1 MRETFEHKLGKLNN
15 DLIRMGGMIEEAIA
29 SAITALRD
37 SDAGFLNFFKI
48 FFLTS

>member
-29 SAITALRD
+29 SSITALRD
-37 SDAGFLNFFKI
+37 SDKELARRVVE
-48 FFLTS
+48 

>member
-29 SAITALRD
+29 SAIKKGSRRRQ
-37 SDAGFLNFFKI
+37 SGR
-48 FFLTS
+48 

>member
-37 SDAGFLNFFKI
+37 SCLLYTSDAADE
-48 FFLTS
+48 